1 MLLEIYDRNE
11 NLFGNT
17 AMIAILLIVIIFL
30 SYWFSILADIEKI
43 IELKKQ
49 YHIPNGLKSPYE

>member
-17 AMIAILLIVIIFL
+17 IMIAVLLIVIIFL
-30 SYWFSILADIEKI
+30 SYWFSVLADIEGI
-43 IELKKQ
+43 IEIKNQ
-49 YHIPNGLKSPYE
+49 YRIPHELRSPYE

>member
-17 AMIAILLIVIIFL
+17 VMIAVLLIVIVFL
-30 SYWFSILADIEKI
+30 SYWFSVLSDIERV
-43 IELKKQ
+43 IEIKNI
-49 YHIPNGLKSPYE
+49 YHIPNGLISPYE

>member
-17 AMIAILLIVIIFL
+17 IMIAVLLIVIIFL
-30 SYWFSILADIEKI
+30 LYWFSVLADIERI
-43 IELKKQ
+43 IELKNQ
-49 YHIPNGLKSPYE
+49 YHIPHGLRSPYE

>member
-17 AMIAILLIVIIFL
+17 AMFAVLLIVIIIL
-30 SYWFSILADIEKI
+30 SYWFSVLSDIERV
-43 IELKKQ
+43 IEIKNQ